1 MHERLLIQ
9 IYTMQSAAEAAA
21 VAELGVDHVGVT
33 PRSGHGLPGE
43 VPTEVAAEICA
54 ALVGR
59 ARSVALTVD
68 SDLDQ
73 IEAMAHVVGPDIVHL
88 CGPPGLVGPD
98 AIASLRRRLPHQ
110 QIMQA
115 IAVNGL
121 DALAVA
127 RSYEDVVDYLL
138 LDSDAPG
145 ITGIGAAGVVHDWNV
160 SAAIVDATDLPVI
173 LAGGLS
179 PVNVAD
185 AMRVVRP
192 QGVDSLTHTNLML
205 PGGGFRKNLN
215 AVEEF
220 VSAARGAMAT

>member
-1 MHERLLIQ
+1 MRDRFLVQ
-9 IYTMQSAAEAAA
+9 IYTMQSAAEAVA

-33 PRSGHGLPGE
+33 PPSGHGLPGE
-43 VPTEVAAEICA
+43 VCLEVAAEICS
-54 ALVGR
+54 ALVGQ

-73 IEAMAHVVGPDIVHL
+73 IEAMVRVVGPDILHL
-88 CGPPGLVGPD
+88 CGPLGLVGPD
-98 AIASLRRRLPHQ
+98 AVASLRLRLPDQ

-115 IAVNGL
+115 VAVNGL
-121 DALAVA
+121 GALAVA
-127 RSYEDVVDYLL
+127 RSYEHVADYLL

-160 SAAIVDATDLPVI
+160 SAAIVNATDLPVI

-179 PVNVAD
+179 PANVAE
-185 AMRVVRP
+185 ATRAVRP

-205 PGGGFRKNLN
+205 PGGGFRKNLE